1 VHNNYYFLR
10 QLTAQLV
17 TPLTGTVISECF
29 SQSKDELILR
39 FETHHKP
46 FFIKAALESSFACLA
61 FPDNFQRAKKNS
73 IDLFPGLIGFRV
85 QAIRQF
91 SNERS
96 FALML
101 DDQKA
106 LLFKMHGNRSN
117 VILFE
122 NATAVE
128 LFKNNSTADQELTL
142 TNMDRNIDWSY
153 ETFLQH
159 QDKPESLYFTFG
171 KIVWT
176 YLYENGYNK
185 LALPEKWD
193 LIRKTVSIME
203 FPSYFLSR
211 VKNAIHLTLLPFSES
226 KLLPQN
232 PIEATNE
239 FYYVFTHDFALEKEK
254 SVIINILKSKLSG
267 AENYYEKN
275 FEKLAEIER
284 DTNFKIWADLIMAN
298 MHDIKQGME
307 KIKLKDFYQEDHYV
321 EIKLKKELSPQSNAA
336 LFYKKSKNQHIE
348 IDRIQQSL
356 RTKETEI
363 AKLKNE
369 IEQLRLINDLKLF
382 RQKVNALGIHK
393 ESEKQ
398 SVSLPYHEFIHNGFK
413 ILVGK
418 NAQANDE
425 LTFRHGFKEDLWLH
439 AKDVSGSHVLI
450 KYQSGKNFPKD
461 VIERAAALAAY
472 NSKRKTE
479 TLCPVIVTPK
489 KFVRKRKGDPA
500 GAVVVEREE
509 VIMVTPKLM

>member
-1 VHNNYYFLR
+1 LHNNYYFLR

-39 FETHHKP
+39 FETHGKP
-46 FFIKAALESSFACLA
+46 FFIKAALASSFACLA
-61 FPDNFQRAKKNS
+61 FPENFQRAKKNS
-73 IDLFPGLIGFRV
+73 VDLFPGLIGFRV
-85 QAIRQF
+85 QAIKQF

-96 FALML
+96 FVLIL
-101 DDQKA
+101 DGQKA

-122 NATAVE
+122 NGTPIE
-128 LFKNNSTADQELTL
+128 LFKNNSTSDQELVL
-142 TNMDRNIDWSY
+142 TNLDRSIDWSY
-153 ETFLQH
+153 EAFLQH

-176 YLYENGYNK
+176 YLYGNGYRE
-185 LALPEKWD
+185 LALTEKWT
-193 LIRKTVSIME
+193 LIRKTVSILE
-203 FPSYFLSR
+203 HPSYYLSR
-211 VKNAIHLTLLPFSES
+211 VKNNIHLTLLPFTES
-226 KLLPQN
+226 KLLPQD
-232 PIEATNE
+232 PIEATNA
-239 FYYVFTHDFALEKEK
+239 FYFAFTHDFALEKEK
-254 SVIINILKSKLSG
+254 SVIIGILKSKLSG
-267 AENYYEKN
+267 SESYYEKN
-275 FEKLAEIER
+275 FQKLAEIER

-298 MHDIKQGME
+298 MHELKQGME
-307 KIKLKDFYQEDHYV
+307 KIKLKDFYQENHYV
-321 EIKLKKELSPQSNAA
+321 DIKLKKELSPQDNAA
-336 LFYKKSKNQHIE
+336 LFYKKAKNQHIE
-348 IDRIQQSL
+348 IDRMRQSL
-356 RTKETEI
+356 RTKEIEI

-369 IEQLRLINDLKLF
+369 IEQLRLIDDLKVF
-382 RQKVNALGIHK
+382 RQKVNSSGIQK

-398 SVSLPYHEFIHNGFK
+398 SISLPYHEFMHGGFK

-425 LTFRHGFKEDLWLH
+425 LTFRHGFKDDLWLH

-461 VIERAAALAAY
+461 VIERAAELAAY

-479 TLCPVIVTPK
+479 SLCPVIVTPR

-500 GAVVVEREE
+500 GAVVVERENI
-509 VIMVTPKLM
+509 IMVTPKLM